1 MPSDY
6 EACDVCT
13 NTMEAF
19 KKFYKINSP
28 DDPMLIEFDTAN
40 DYSKI
45 MVVDNLITAL
55 HVSEMVNYNALAWH
69 EAGQG

>member
-13 NTMEAF
+13 NTMNVF
-19 KKFYKINSP
+19 KKYNKIDRS
-28 DDPMLIEFDTAN
+28 DDPMLIEFDAAN
-40 DYSKI
+40 DFSKI
-45 MVVDNLITAL
+45 MVVVNLITAL
-55 HVSEMVNYNALAWH
+55 HESQMLNYNALAWH